1 MILDLIRRRYYNMTV
16 RTIFNDDPTKFKFDE
31 VKNTLAKEWN
41 EEPESIDN
49 DDVWDRIYNEIDW
62 TFDDEFNNLD
72 IKTENDIIAIAN
84 MGLWYGK
91 RTGYKLLSR
100 RNLNEIMCC
109 GGEDYNHLYYDG
121 FNVYKEAI
129 HHDGTNYI
137 MFREVRPDVNIEKL
151 CDIIY
156 NNEVINRATLNRY
169 TRSLRRYVKRIYG
182 W

>member
-1 MILDLIRRRYYNMTV
+1 MTV
-16 RTIFNDDPTKFKFDE
+16 KTIFNDDPAEYDFDE
-31 VKNTLAKEWN
+31 IKECMI
-41 EEPESIDN
+41 ECSDYDDEGISDE
-49 DDVWDRIYNEIDW
+49 DVWDRIYSEIDW
-62 TFDDEFNNLD
+62 NFDDELNNLNVE
-72 IKTENDIIAIAN
+72 TEGDIIAVAN

-109 GGEDYNHLYYDG
+109 GNEDYNHLYYDG

-129 HHDGTNYI
+129 HHDGTNHI

-151 CDIIY
+151 CDMIY
-156 NNEVINRATLNRY
+156 NNEVISRATLNKY
-169 TRSLRRYVKRIYG
+169 TRSLRRYVKKIYG